1 MLSVD
6 IKILPGFSTNKEEGD
21 PHAACNDQADL
32 DKTSE
37 MRGDRSANRQRG
49 HNLHS

>member
-21 PHAACNDQADL
+21 PDAACMTRL
-32 DKTSE
+32 TPIK
-37 MRGDRSANRQRG
+37 
-49 HNLHS
+49 HLK